1 MEMRQVCLIAKI
13 MSSVVK
19 MRGFDGV
26 LLVLPSQCQ
35 VEENVSEGVGPN
47 KKLAKRNAAESM
59 LQLLGFSR
67 PSPQPSKP
75 AIKNTQSSEVSH
87 PQLSLPVQSV

>member
-1 MEMRQVCLIAKI
+1 MCDKAREVTVTFDDCLVC
-13 MSSVVK
+13 
-19 MRGFDGV
+19 
-26 LLVLPSQCQ
+26 PPQCQ
-35 VEENVSEGVGPN
+35 VEESVSEGVGPN

-75 AIKNTQSSEVSH
+75 AIKSTQSSEVSH
-87 PQLSLPVQSV
+87 PWSCPLSLSLSLSLTSLCAL